1 MLTEGVPNSGS
12 RRRDPGNSLTDDSEL
27 QRRRR
32 ERERQES
39 SGFAPVGTKRG
50 NYDASRY
57 EGYTRSKL
65 ENDYL
70 DVESKWK
77 EEREKRQELEWSVKD
92 EQRARE
98 DAFLE
103 LKSIKRDLEKVTFVY
118 GYSFVSSS
126 VKFQSYLIDFSL
138 FSIPMYELDC
148 RGM

>member
-1 MLTEGVPNSGS
+1 MMLTEGVPQVGS
-12 RRRDPGNSLTDDSEL
+12 RRRDPENSLTDDVEL

-39 SGFAPVGTKRG
+39 GGVVAPVGTKRG

-57 EGYTRSKL
+57 EGYSQSKL

-70 DVESKWK
+70 DVEAKLK
-77 EEREKRQELEWSVKD
+77 VEREKRQELEWSFKD

-103 LKSIKRDLEKVTFVY
+103 LKSIKQDLEKVFNY
-118 GYSFVSSS
+118 
-126 VKFQSYLIDFSL
+126 
-138 FSIPMYELDC
+138 
-148 RGM
+148 